1 MDIKD
6 LLKPKFEV
14 HIVCNEKEHY
24 AKASGN
30 TPSLLTALSA
40 FVETLKE
47 NNIDDESIRYA
58 VNQGLM
64 SDEEL
69 SKEAMKS
76 IDEIMKKIFE

>member
-1 MDIKD
+1 MKLED

-24 AKASGN
+24 TKASGN

-40 FVETLKE
+40 FVESLKD
-47 NNIDDESIRYA
+47 NDIDEELIRYA

-64 SDEEL
+64 SDEQL
-69 SKEAMKS
+69 DKQTKESLDKL
-76 IDEIMKKIFE
+76 IKKIFD

>member
-24 AKASGN
+24 TKASGS
-30 TPSLLTALSA
+30 TASLLTALSA
-40 FVETLKE
+40 FVEALKE
-47 NNIDDESIRYA
+47 NNIDEEFIRYA

-64 SDEEL
+64 TDEQLDKETKKSLDEL
-69 SKEAMKS
+69 
-76 IDEIMKKIFE
+76 IKKIFE

>member
-24 AKASGN
+24 TKASGN
-30 TPSLLTALSA
+30 RPSLLTALSS
-40 FVETLKE
+40 FVEALKK
-47 NNIDDESIRYA
+47 NNIDDELIRYA

-69 SKEAMKS
+69 SKETMKS